1 MSQLSPISAKIGK
14 TILAF
19 KGGGDMAQILERLFL
34 VGLRAIC
41 WIQWLVYISTNANQS
56 KYVEKPV
63 KIKRWESRKYPSPDW
78 NLSLDLSLN
87 LSQNGAKPKMLK
99 SRLFLSF
106 CKFSQWIWSTYTPC
120 CFVAPPETQFKGSK
134 APIQNLRHIPP
145 INYFWRSR
153 IFVRW
158 TKSKF
163 SFRKNV
169 CIWAYYKMVQFVLKD
184 LTKKKYTRRFWPNWI
199 QYLRIKRKYPSEN

>member
-1 MSQLSPISAKIGK
+1 M
-14 TILAF
+14 
-19 KGGGDMAQILERLFL
+19 GGHMAQILERLFL
-34 VGLRAIC
+34 VGLRAVC

-87 LSQNGAKPKMLK
+87 LSQNSAKPKCPKMPK
-99 SRLFLSF
+99 SGFFLAF
-106 CKFSQWIWSTYTPC
+106 CEFSRWIWSAYTPC
-120 CFVAPPETQFKGSK
+120 CFVARTGTTRLTRDPIQGSK
-134 APIQNLRHIPP
+134 PLSKICVISPP
-145 INYFWRSR
+145 FNYFWRSR

-163 SFRKNV
+163 CFRKNV

-184 LTKKKYTRRFWPNWI
+184 LTKKKTTRRFRPNWI
-199 QYLRIKRKYPSEN
+199 QYCRAWRRRRQALRATSAWMR